1 MAAFRAAG
9 GFRSRVVLSVLA
21 MAGVAAGTLAP
32 IRVWAHHEVAAFDRD
47 HPITLTGTV
56 KEFRLVNPHAWLYLD
71 VPNGNGGS
79 DERVLE
85 GVSVAAM
92 ARYGW
97 TSKSLR
103 PGDKVRIVVAPR
115 RNRQSG
121 GQLMSVTMTDTGQVL
136 RLSGQMDSP

>member
-1 MAAFRAAG
+1 MATFRAAG
-9 GFRSRVVLSVLA
+9 GFRLRAVLSVLSL
-21 MAGVAAGTLAP
+21 AGLTVGTLAP
-32 IRVWAHHEVAAFDRD
+32 RAWAHHEVAAFDRD
-47 HPITLTGTV
+47 HPITMAGIV

-71 VPNGNGGS
+71 VLNDKGGS
-79 DERVLE
+79 EERVLE

-115 RNRQSG
+115 RDGHSG
-121 GQLMSVTMTDTGQVL
+121 GQLMSVTITDTGQVL